1 MKRKTAVIHTTPVT
15 IPVISKLAEKYCGGM
30 EIVNLL
36 DDSMLAEINRAG
48 GITEGVK
55 YRLNT
60 LLVIAQSMKADCVF
74 CACSSIGGAFEEG
87 GELLSIPVLRIDE
100 PMAQQAAQ
108 YARVGVAATLQS
120 TLGPTTEL
128 IRRKALQAGREVR
141 IETQVI
147 EGAGALL
154 TQGRGEEYDR
164 IVGERLRSLGEK
176 NEVVVLAQASM
187 ARAVEGFE
195 REERKRFLTS
205 PDSGVRAL
213 GEMFV

>member
-154 TQGRGEEYDR
+154 TQGRGEVYD
-164 IVGERLRSLGEK
+164 
-176 NEVVVLAQASM
+176 
-187 ARAVEGFE
+187 
-195 REERKRFLTS
+195 LTS